1 MECEAVGVMVFEI
14 GGATPVGAEGC
25 WEVPE
30 DCPEG
35 AVTCPEGAEGAA
47 GCAVEPVGAGVNP
60 MLAAIEAEHSA
71 NRRLEKSLEVS
82 RCIHK
87 RARKPI
93 TYWNLDKDPQRRG
106 NRQTK
111 YISMYLDKD

>member
-1 MECEAVGVMVFEI
+1 LECEAVGVMVFEI

-60 MLAAIEAEHSA
+60 ILAAIESDDEDHEDHGASETS
-71 NRRLEKSLEVS
+71 EGV
-82 RCIHK
+82 
-87 RARKPI
+87 
-93 TYWNLDKDPQRRG
+93 
-106 NRQTK
+106 
-111 YISMYLDKD
+111 